1 MLPTMDRLKCYGT
14 TTPNYDM
21 EKEILGEIELYRVPF
36 TASTPK
42 ETLLRLIQAHIDS
55 NDNPLHSRDAFDYH
69 GESPELNEIETAG
82 IEICLEIARGE
93 NIDYQEYK
101 HNSWINRVRAK
112 TPTQYYFAR
121 EPYHNH
127 VKLNRDRGRFEPKY
141 TFIYYVQMPN
151 RLQGQEGQLLLKS
164 KQGETYSI
172 TPKENEFIVHQS
184 NIDHYPKPAL
194 DSTVDRIVLASN
206 VGFL

>member
-1 MLPTMDRLKCYGT
+1 
-14 TTPNYDM
+14 M
-21 EKEILGEIELYRVPF
+21 EKVILGEIELYRVSF

-42 ETLLRLIQAHIDS
+42 AALLLLIQDYMDDS
-55 NDNPLHSRDAFDYH
+55 KTLYQRDAFDYH
-69 GESPELNEIETAG
+69 GELPELNEIEKAG
-82 IEICLEIARGE
+82 IEICLEIAREE

-112 TPTQYYFAR
+112 SPTQYNFKR

-127 VKLNRDRGRFEPKY
+127 VKLNRDHGRFEPKY
-141 TFIYYVQMPN
+141 TFVYYVQMPD
-151 RLQGQEGQLLLKS
+151 RLQSEEGQLLLKS
-164 KQGETYSI
+164 KQGEIYSI
-172 TPKENEFIVHQS
+172 MPKENEFIVHAS
-184 NIDHYPKPAL
+184 SIDHYPKPAL

>member
-1 MLPTMDRLKCYGT
+1 
-14 TTPNYDM
+14 M
-21 EKEILGEIELYRVPF
+21 EKVILGGEREPYRVPF
-36 TASTPK
+36 TPSTPK
-42 ETLLRLIQAHIDS
+42 SALLLLIQDYMDDS
-55 NDNPLHSRDAFDYH
+55 KTLYQRDAFDYH

-82 IEICLEIARGE
+82 IEICLEIARRE
-93 NIDYQEYK
+93 SVSYQEYK

-112 TPTQYYFAR
+112 SPTQYYFKR

-151 RLQGQEGQLLLKS
+151 RLQGEEGQLLLKS

-172 TPKENEFIVHQS
+172 MPKENEFIVHAS
-184 NIDHYPKPAL
+184 SIDHYPKPAL